1 MSPVVPDAAAGG
13 RQGFRRRPR
22 TTGSVVGAAHPE
34 TAEFSAEPVVG
45 RRSPAVDL
53 PSAGPGSG
61 ASDQLSPPWKTQPT
75 VAPLP
80 MLTTPT
86 AGSALPRTKPPA

>member
-13 RQGFRRRPR
+13 RQDFRRQPR
-22 TTGSVVGAAHPE
+22 ATG
-34 TAEFSAEPVVG
+34 AEPVVG
-45 RRSPAVDL
+45 RRSPAVGL
-53 PSAGPGSG
+53 PFAGPGSG
-61 ASDQLSPPWKTQPT
+61 ASGQLSPPWKTQPT